1 MAGILLRPSFLL
13 LLSAYVVTNLN
24 LDGLFPLWFC
34 KLSRTTAKKEKRK
47 NQETPRP
54 RFKPVPSKQILS
66 PKNRTFRKLW
76 NCPHISNSATLSWA
90 WVIYRH
96 LANYMWKVV
105 IVMTE
110 SRYRPCCKQEERG
123 CFQKNHDHNTTTQ
136 QIKLLS
142 LSWFRTYSPSQL
154 GKFAVCSRPSSPAT
168 SFTQLPM
175 VENLSFQ

>member
-123 CFQKNHDHNTTTQ
+123 CWTMIITQ
-136 QIKLLS
+136 RRNKLNFLVY
-142 LSWFRTYSPSQL
+142 WFRTYSPSQL